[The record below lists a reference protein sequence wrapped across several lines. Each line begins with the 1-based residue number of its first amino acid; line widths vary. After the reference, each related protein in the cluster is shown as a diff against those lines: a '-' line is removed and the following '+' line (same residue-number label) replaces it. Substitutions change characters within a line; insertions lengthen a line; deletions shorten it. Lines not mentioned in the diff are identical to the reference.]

1 MTLSRLL
8 AILAA
13 ILVSNCARAPE
24 RLVTY
29 QRLLDVSEMDE
40 QRPGSLRNAVV
51 RSNSPFEVHD
61 AEIHGDRRPSLVL
74 ESPSKLFFR
83 SDVPRGGELRFGLAV
98 RKPEVPVEIRLTV
111 VDGEVVN
118 QEIWQEVWQE
128 ERDWVERRID
138 LSRFAGRSL
147 ELELS
152 VDGPQAMVILGN
164 PEVVGVASR
173 AEAKRPNVLVYV
185 VDCLRADHVGAYG
198 YPLPATPT
206 LDALAEDGVVLE
218 ELMSCA
224 PWTKP
229 STGFLFTS
237 LLPMYHQART
247 IDDALP
253 YERLTLAEAFRASG
267 YTTAAW
273 VANPVI
279 KPRVFF
285 FNQGFDRWVDLRTF
299 KARSAGQHIN
309 ALESDA
315 ADITNG
321 VLPWLEEN
329 RGRSFFLYLH
339 SLDLHFGYR
348 PRPPFDEI
356 FVKTAEEGLTRDR
369 ELYDNELAYNDRE
382 IGRLVEAL
390 KALELYDETLL
401 LVTADHGEEFGEHD
415 FTRHGKTLFRE
426 ALHIPGILKL
436 PHSEKAGRR
445 IPSLVGNIDLA
456 PSLLE
461 LAGLPVPSVFQGRSI
476 APLLEGGETSERR
489 LLAELVAPKF
499 VSYAVYDEDH
509 KYIRELVPTPKEYLF
524 DVKKDRAER
533 KNLLPSV
540 PPQARELVAELER
553 FVQLGQHGLHFS
565 IRGDKAGTR
574 VVVHAESEVEIIN
587 AFRFPIVTGDL
598 FDVDSKRKKLTLTF
612 TADDRRR
619 HLVIQTRTGGSPV
632 RFALVRDGHTVET
645 VRARLGSERV
655 ETIAFPFD
663 ANPKELQVSLSEI
676 DDLLH
681 REDELARVWHLPLG
695 SARNQ
700 VELDREMQ
708 DTLRALGYIQ

>member
-1 MTLSRLL
+1 MTGSRLAVL
-8 AILAA
+8 FA
-13 ILVSNCARAPE
+13 VSLLSSCARAPE
-24 RLVTY
+24 RLVTH
-29 QRLLDVSEMDE
+29 QQLLDMSDVD
-40 QRPGSLRNAVV
+40 QHRLGSLQNAVV
-51 RSNSPFEVHD
+51 HSNSPFEVRD
-61 AEIHGDRRPSLVL
+61 AAIHGDRRPSLVL
-74 ESPSKLFFR
+74 ETPAKVSFR
-83 SDVPRGGELRFGLAV
+83 TEVPRGGELRFGLAV
-98 RKPEVPVEIRLTV
+98 RQPEVSVEIRLAV
-111 VDGEVVN
+111 VDGEV
-118 QEIWQEVWQE
+118 IHQEVWQE

-152 VDGPQAMVILGN
+152 VDGPHAMVILGN

-198 YPLPATPT
+198 YPLPTTPT

-224 PWTKP
+224 PWSKP
-229 STGFLFTS
+229 STGCLFTS

-253 YERLTLAEAFRASG
+253 YERLTLAEAFRESG
-267 YTTAAW
+267 YATAAW

-315 ADITNG
+315 ADITSG

-329 RGRSFFLYLH
+329 RARSFFLYLH

-356 FVKTAEEGLTRDR
+356 FVKTAEDGLTRDR

-382 IGRLVEAL
+382 IGKLVEAL
-390 KALELYDETLL
+390 KTLDLYDDTLL

-436 PHSEKAGRR
+436 PQSIKAG
-445 IPSLVGNIDLA
+445 A
-456 PSLLE
+456 LLRW
-461 LAGLPVPSVFQGRSI
+461 S
-476 APLLEGGETSERR
+476 ETSI
-489 LLAELVAPKF
+489 
-499 VSYAVYDEDH
+499 S
-509 KYIRELVPTPKEYLF
+509 
-524 DVKKDRAER
+524 
-533 KNLLPSV
+533 
-540 PPQARELVAELER
+540 
-553 FVQLGQHGLHFS
+553 
-565 IRGDKAGTR
+565 
-574 VVVHAESEVEIIN
+574 
-587 AFRFPIVTGDL
+587 
-598 FDVDSKRKKLTLTF
+598 
-612 TADDRRR
+612 
-619 HLVIQTRTGGSPV
+619 
-632 RFALVRDGHTVET
+632 
-645 VRARLGSERV
+645 
-655 ETIAFPFD
+655 
-663 ANPKELQVSLSEI
+663 
-676 DDLLH
+676 H
-681 REDELARVWHLPLG
+681 RPCW
-695 SARNQ
+695 S
-700 VELDREMQ
+700 
-708 DTLRALGYIQ
+708 